1 MASQILH
8 PFDVT
13 GSTRSDRP
21 ARPARAGRRHASFPK
36 QVRAELPW
44 LLVSVLTALGAAA
57 ATAAWMVESIH
68 LF

>member
-8 PFDVT
+8 PFHVT
-13 GSTRSDRP
+13 GSTRADRP
-21 ARPARAGRRHASFPK
+21 TRTAHAGRAHVSFPK
-36 QVRAELPW
+36 KVHAELPW

-57 ATAAWMVESIH
+57 ATAVWMVESIH

>member
-13 GSTRSDRP
+13 GTTRADRTTRAP
-21 ARPARAGRRHASFPK
+21 HARRGQALRAE
-36 QVRAELPW
+36 VRAELPW
-44 LLVSVLTALGAAA
+44 LLVSVLTAVGAAA
-57 ATAAWMVESIH
+57 ATSAWMVESIH